1 LKNIIIHGKAEN
13 ELSQF
18 PDNSIGALVTDP
30 PAGINFMNKNW
41 DSDKGSPW
49 KWIYWLSG
57 IMSECLRVLKPGA
70 YGLVWALPR
79 ISHRTALACELAG
92 FHIKDIIYH
101 LFGCLSEDTEILT
114 INGWEHYHKNID
126 KSLVLCYDINNNDFL
141 FDKPVRSFNYKNEYP
156 AYSIKSDFTDQIVSR
171 NHRVVVERNG
181 KQIFQWAETCKQQE
195 NIPFL
200 ESLQDL
206 PETIYDIQ
214 SHTSIKKSDL
224 LKAVFKTEN
233 TKRTIWNSDGEKG
246 KTDNDKMSCMWE
258 EKRNKRKTKK
268 IFFKK
273 LLFPFMQ
280 SERKCKTPFAF
291 LWQWQREK
299 KSKEGNEIRQKSGM
313 ERWSN
318 IFQKTWEL
326 CAYKI
331 CKMSTAIFSYGKK
344 RWICDGT
351 QIDNGTNAKSMSK
364 ENRSSTSCRSQ
375 STEQLTNKSKII
387 QQQQTTQNIRRTRA
401 EIKEIT
407 YTGNIWCVQVSTGA
421 FVARRNGKIFI
432 TGNSGFPKNLSISKA
447 IDREAGAEREVV
459 GKKVCTDIRGGNYIT
474 DKSKK
479 MEYNL
484 TMPSTDAAKQWEGWG
499 TALKPCIE
507 NWILIQK
514 PKSEKTIAENVLK
527 WNTGGINI
535 DGCRVPMEQA
545 DFDAYKNKIVSFSSC
560 TNKKFPGFMTSPL
573 KHNISKKGR
582 WPAQLIHDGS
592 QAVMNEFEKY
602 GEKTK
607 RKLMNH
613 EGSVGSIARFFYCAK
628 ESPQNKKSRIE
639 GAEIDHPTVK
649 SEKLMKYLITLITP
663 PGETILDPFAGSGST
678 GYAGNKLGFSCI
690 LIEQD
695 KHNFDLIINSLKTL
709 EKYKEP
715 ELFNAEEIQNL
726 TYKEKEN
733 FNDKPR

>member
-1 LKNIIIHGKAEN
+1 MKNIIIHGKAEN

-30 PAGINFMNKNW
+30 PAGINFMNKDW
-41 DSDKGSPW
+41 DSDKGSPG

-101 LFGCLSEDTEILT
+101 LF
-114 INGWEHYHKNID
+114 
-126 KSLVLCYDINNNDFL
+126 
-141 FDKPVRSFNYKNEYP
+141 
-156 AYSIKSDFTDQIVSR
+156 
-171 NHRVVVERNG
+171 
-181 KQIFQWAETCKQQE
+181 
-195 NIPFL
+195 
-200 ESLQDL
+200 
-206 PETIYDIQ
+206 
-214 SHTSIKKSDL
+214 
-224 LKAVFKTEN
+224 N
-233 TKRTIWNSDGEKG
+233 T
-246 KTDNDKMSCMWE
+246 
-258 EKRNKRKTKK
+258 
-268 IFFKK
+268 
-273 LLFPFMQ
+273 
-280 SERKCKTPFAF
+280 
-291 LWQWQREK
+291 
-299 KSKEGNEIRQKSGM
+299 
-313 ERWSN
+313 
-318 IFQKTWEL
+318 
-326 CAYKI
+326 
-331 CKMSTAIFSYGKK
+331 
-344 RWICDGT
+344 
-351 QIDNGTNAKSMSK
+351 
-364 ENRSSTSCRSQ
+364 
-375 STEQLTNKSKII
+375 
-387 QQQQTTQNIRRTRA
+387 
-401 EIKEIT
+401 
-407 YTGNIWCVQVSTGA
+407 
-421 FVARRNGKIFI
+421 
-432 TGNSGFPKNLSISKA
+432 GFPKSFDISKA

-459 GKKVCTDIRGGNYIT
+459 GKGKTS
-474 DKSKK
+474 SKRYCSD
-479 MEYNL
+479 YNL
-484 TMPSTDAAKQWEGWG
+484 KESWNITASATDETKKWNGWG